1 MRSIVATN
9 ILDHVKEQEIMRIQY
24 GNTLCFFER
33 LLCKTGSF
41 LGPFWGAVLIS
52 LSTGLAIWMTGV
64 FMKQYK
70 AEATLEIGHQ
80 EERMRPVRKT
90 EAVFMSFFE

>member
-1 MRSIVATN
+1 
-9 ILDHVKEQEIMRIQY
+9 LDRVKEQDIMRIHY
-24 GNTLCFFER
+24 SNALSFFER

-52 LSTGLAIWMTGV
+52 LSTGLAIWVTGV

-70 AEATLEIGHQ
+70 AEAILRNRTLGGTDASWPKNRGRFHE
-80 EERMRPVRKT
+80 
-90 EAVFMSFFE
+90 FF

>member
-1 MRSIVATN
+1 
-9 ILDHVKEQEIMRIQY
+9 MRIQY

-70 AEATLEIGHQ
+70 TEATLRNRIAGGTDAPWPKNRGRFHE
-80 EERMRPVRKT
+80 
-90 EAVFMSFFE
+90 FF